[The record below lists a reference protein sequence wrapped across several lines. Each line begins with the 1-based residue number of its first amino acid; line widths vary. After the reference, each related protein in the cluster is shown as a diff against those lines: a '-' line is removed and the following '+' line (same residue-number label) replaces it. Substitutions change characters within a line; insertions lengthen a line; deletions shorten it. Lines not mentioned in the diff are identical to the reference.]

1 MKIKQITAVILLLVL
16 VLAGLP
22 VRAAERKLTL
32 NRAVQINATQ
42 IILEF
47 SEPIAVG
54 KMTEGRKPA
63 MLLRIVNSSGVLQTI
78 KDTKSKNYKA
88 NLQWEGTIRYTDSKH
103 NRIVWTLDDDNV
115 GVKSINDVTGFKG
128 ELESFSKQKVA
139 FVIEEIPV
147 DGSSLSTDNTV
158 CNITTQDGLVYLTPT
173 LPNGREKCI
182 LPVEVDPG
190 YRVNLSNTES
200 TEEAVDTKVNFAN
213 PLIALGDGDYYKLE
227 TPNAEPI
234 RRLSNNPIL
243 VAGIL
248 GGGVV
253 VMAALIVVSLIILKK
268 KKKV

>member
-16 VLAGLP
+16 LLAGLP
-22 VRAAERKLTL
+22 VSAAERKLTL
-32 NRAVQINATQ
+32 DRAVQISSTQ

-47 SEPIAVG
+47 SEPISIG

-78 KDTKSKNYKA
+78 TDTKSKNYKA

-103 NRIVWTLDDDNV
+103 DRVVWTLDDDNL
-115 GVKSINDVTGFKG
+115 GIKSISDVTEFKG
-128 ELESFSKQKVA
+128 ELESFNKQKVA

-147 DGSSLSTDNTV
+147 DGSSLSTDNTM

-182 LPVEVDPG
+182 LPLEVNLG

-200 TEEAVDTKVNFAN
+200 TEELVDSMTNFTA
-213 PLIALGDGDYYKLE
+213 PLIALGDGNFHQAQTEDAQPVREL
-227 TPNAEPI
+227 
-234 RRLSNNPIL
+234 RNNPML

-248 GGGVV
+248 GGGAVV
-253 VMAALIVVSLIILKK
+253 LVALLVVSFIILKK

>member
-1 MKIKQITAVILLLVL
+1 MKLKQFTAVILLLAL
-16 VLAGLP
+16 LLAGLP
-22 VRAAERKLTL
+22 VSAAERKLTL

-54 KMTEGRKPA
+54 KMTDGKKPA
-63 MLLRIVNSSGVLQTI
+63 MLLRIVNSSGTLQKIT
-78 KDTKSKNYKA
+78 DSKSVHFNA
-88 NLQWEGTIRYTDSKH
+88 NLQWEGNIRFTDSKH

-115 GVKSINDVTGFKG
+115 GVKSISDVTNFTG
-128 ELESFSKQKVA
+128 ELEKFNKQKVA

-182 LPVEVDPG
+182 LPLEVDFG

-200 TEEAVDTKVNFAN
+200 AEEAVDTKVNFAN
-213 PLIALGDGDYYKLE
+213 PLIALGDGDFAVQE
-227 TPNAEPI
+227 QSEP
-234 RRLSNNPIL
+234 LWELYNNPLI

-248 GGGVV
+248 GGGGVV
-253 VMAALIVVSLIILKK
+253 LVALLVISLIILKK
-268 KKKV
+268 KKV